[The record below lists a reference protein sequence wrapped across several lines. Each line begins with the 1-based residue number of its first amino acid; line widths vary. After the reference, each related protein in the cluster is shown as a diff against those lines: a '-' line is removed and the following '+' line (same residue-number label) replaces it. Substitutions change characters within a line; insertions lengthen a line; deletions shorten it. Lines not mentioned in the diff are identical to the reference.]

1 MQMMIASLLLG
12 YVISRY
18 SFIYNSF
25 TLLRNKL
32 GRIVDQHAFAKASKL
47 KYSYYQEIMQSGHR
61 KLPLI
66 P

>member
-18 SFIYNSF
+18 GFIYNSF

-32 GRIVDQHAFAKASKL
+32 GRIVDQHAFAKASK
-47 KYSYYQEIMQSGHR
+47 
-61 KLPLI
+61 
-66 P
+66 